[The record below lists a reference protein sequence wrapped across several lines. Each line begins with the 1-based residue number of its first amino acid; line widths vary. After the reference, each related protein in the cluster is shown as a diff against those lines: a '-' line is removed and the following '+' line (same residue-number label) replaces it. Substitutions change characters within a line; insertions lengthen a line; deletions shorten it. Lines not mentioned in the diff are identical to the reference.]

1 MTHQHTI
8 LGGTEPVLVSAK
20 RLAELL
26 RVSEVTINNY
36 RSKSGMPAEMR
47 DGKWRYALDVCTAW
61 HRKFVASDPGAHG
74 GERKGAGRPRGKA
87 NGKANR
93 KADDKSTSQQPSLR
107 EAAVQAAVG
116 EGGGGV
122 GGGVG
127 GGGVG
132 GDDVSMQGEALT
144 PESILALVQSGKM
157 NLAKATMALRVAQ
170 ASAELSDLA
179 ESMGKTMLVEDAEEA
194 WAGHISSVTS
204 VLRTLPAKCAS
215 ELRLIFGLDAKQ
227 SQRVQ
232 EVVEL
237 EVQRAMTLVAEN
249 PLGVKQESE
258 GEE

>member
-8 LGGTEPVLVSAK
+8 LGGTEPVMVSAK

-47 DGKWRYALDVCTAW
+47 NGQWMYALDVCTAW

-87 NGKANR
+87 NSKANR
-93 KADDKSTSQQPSLR
+93 KADDKSASQQPSLR

-122 GGGVG
+122 GGG
-127 GGGVG
+127 G

>member
-8 LGGTEPVLVSAK
+8 LGGTEPILVSAK

-47 DGKWRYALDVCTAW
+47 DGQWMYALDVCTAW

-87 NGKANR
+87 NAKAE
-93 KADDKSTSQQPSLR
+93 DKSASQQPSLR

-122 GGGVG
+122 GGG
-127 GGGVG
+127 G
-132 GDDVSMQGEALT
+132 GDDEVSMQGEALT

-170 ASAELSDLA
+170 ASTELSELA
-179 ESMGKTMLVEDAEEA
+179 ESMGKTMLVEEAEEA

-215 ELRLIFGLDAKQ
+215 EFRLIFGLDAKQ

-249 PLGVKQESE
+249 PLGVKAESE
-258 GEE
+258 GDGVES

>member
-1 MTHQHTI
+1 MTHQQTI

-47 DGKWRYALDVCTAW
+47 DGQWMYALDVCTAW

-87 NGKANR
+87 NSKASA
-93 KADDKSTSQQPSLR
+93 KAEDKSASQQPSLR

-116 EGGGGV
+116 EGGV
-122 GGGVG
+122 GVG
-127 GGGVG
+127 GGG
-132 GDDVSMQGEALT
+132 GDDEVSMQGEALT

-179 ESMGKTMLVEDAEEA
+179 ESMGKTMLVEEAEEA
-194 WAGHISSVTS
+194 WAGHISSITS
-204 VLRTLPAKCAS
+204 VLRTLPAKCTS

-249 PLGVKQESE
+249 PLGVRAESDKEE
-258 GEE
+258 GEG